1 MSNWQLGLWLAV
13 MGQRLIE
20 LLIAHYNSKW
30 IQQQG
35 GYEVGKRHYPLF
47 FLLHTLFFL
56 GIWLEADSPPTW
68 WKMPLF
74 IFLVAQLLRIWSII
88 SLGRFW
94 NTRIWVLP
102 NRLAPVR
109 GPYRYLRHPNY
120 LAVIIEFLTLPLL
133 YQAYV
138 TATLFSVLNVF
149 LLLKIRIPVEERA
162 LQEATPYKGIMK
174 RKKRMIPS
182 WKQR

>member
-56 GIWLEADSPPTW
+56 GIWLEADSPQLGG
-68 WKMPLF
+68 KCRYSFFLF
-74 IFLVAQLLRIWSII
+74 HNFSNLVHHFPRAFLEYSDLGSSQSFGSRSRSLSLSSSSQLSRCDHRVSHASFALSSICN
-88 SLGRFW
+88 SDTFFG
-94 NTRIWVLP
+94 TKC
-102 NRLAPVR
+102 
-109 GPYRYLRHPNY
+109 
-120 LAVIIEFLTLPLL
+120 
-133 YQAYV
+133 
-138 TATLFSVLNVF
+138 FSF
-149 LLLKIRIPVEERA
+149 
-162 LQEATPYKGIMK
+162 
-174 RKKRMIPS
+174 S
-182 WKQR
+182 